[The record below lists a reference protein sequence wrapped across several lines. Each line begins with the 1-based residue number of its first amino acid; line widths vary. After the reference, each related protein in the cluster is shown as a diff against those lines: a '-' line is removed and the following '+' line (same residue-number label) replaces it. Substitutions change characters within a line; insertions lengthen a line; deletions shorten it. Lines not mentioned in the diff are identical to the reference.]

1 MMRAEITQLEEEGKL
16 LSAEKEAA
24 VRSAR
29 IKGYDER
36 LKYVRMKVPA
46 LGDTQKAATA
56 VAAGGGGGG
65 GGGGSGGGD
74 AVVDEAA
81 REAAQE
87 LERRRQLAVGEHAN
101 LVISAERGEQ
111 WALDKLEEQ
120 QHRLEV
126 RLLHQANNGIQEAVD
141 KLVAREALRVAGD
154 LYPTHMHTD
163 PVTSKSGSGSGSGE
177 SGESGGGRGGGSAS
191 TSGAKKSSTGAG
203 AKAGVAAATAATF
216 PELRERIKSKR
227 RRKPLRDLK
236 ALAGGGKRLAVE
248 EIARRKALSYEE
260 YDNCVA
266 AAARN
271 EEWAVDKLR
280 KQNPGLKEAIES
292 TYAYDVVHRGDR

>member
-1 MMRAEITQLEEEGKL
+1 MRAEITQLEEEGKL

-46 LGDTQKAATA
+46 LWDTQKAATA

-141 KLVAREALRVAGD
+141 KLVAREAEPAGRSSSAQQARGAD
-154 LYPTHMHTD
+154 AAAALARR
-163 PVTSKSGSGSGSGE
+163 
-177 SGESGGGRGGGSAS
+177 GRGGARARGGRLSARDH
-191 TSGAKKSSTGAG
+191 GARTCAHRG
-203 AKAGVAAATAATF
+203 
-216 PELRERIKSKR
+216 REAR
-227 RRKPLRDLK
+227 RRS
-236 ALAGGGKRLAVE
+236 
-248 EIARRKALSYEE
+248 AR
-260 YDNCVA
+260 
-266 AAARN
+266 
-271 EEWAVDKLR
+271 
-280 KQNPGLKEAIES
+280 G
-292 TYAYDVVHRGDR
+292 